1 VSEEKEFLTEAEK
14 QIERLKKLKVE
25 KENSAIQAKKEAFD
39 YDTEKTEYKPA
50 PEKQE
55 KPKEHKIEAVKTEP
69 VGIIP
74 EAAAHT
80 EAIPPVVHVKQP
92 YLPGTDH
99 QKFVRTVRV
108 DKLNFDEVH
117 RIVNVINRTKK
128 KNRMTKDKFINLLLK
143 RFLEL
148 DINYEDVE
156 GREDLENLMERLDI
170 K

>member
-14 QIERLKKLKVE
+14 QIERLKRLKVE
-25 KENSAIQAKKEAFD
+25 KDNNLIQAKKEAFG
-39 YDTEKTEYKPA
+39 YDQEK
-50 PEKQE
+50 PEQRPTAE
-55 KPKEHKIEAVKTEP
+55 KPKEQKVETVKIEAVKIVREET
-69 VGIIP
+69 
-74 EAAAHT
+74 AS
-80 EAIPPVVHVKQP
+80 VVPVKQP
-92 YLPGTDH
+92 YPVTEH

-148 DINYEDVE
+148 DINYDDVE
-156 GREDLENLMERLDI
+156 GREDIENLMDRLDI